1 MTADEVL
8 ALIDGLRARG
18 VLAFEGLGLKV
29 ALAELPLPRLPGQP
43 HAGNGLVDAGGGI
56 MVDPDALGHES

>member
-1 MTADEVL
+1 MTPEEVL

-29 ALAELPLPRLPGQP
+29 ALAELPVRPPPGQP
-43 HAGNGLVDAGGGI
+43 HVGNGLVDAGGGLL
-56 MVDPDALGHES
+56 VDPDALGHEG